1 MPSPPTSRPL
11 TRRLLGTLAA
21 AVVVAL
27 TAGSARAAVFN
38 PETFTLANGLQVVV
52 VANHRAP
59 IVMHMVW
66 YKVGAADEPPGK
78 SGIAHFLEH
87 LMFKGTPD
95 MPPGQF
101 SRTVARNGG
110 QDNAFTTQDY
120 TAYFQKVAK
129 DRLDLVMRIEAD
141 RMANLRLSDE
151 VVLPERDVVLEER
164 RSRTDNNPESLLYE
178 QVRAALFL
186 NHPYRIPTIGWQSEI
201 QRLGTPDAID
211 FYKRWYRPNNAILI
225 VAGDVTAAEVR
236 ALAEKHYGPIPS
248 GAVPAR
254 ARADEPP
261 QVAARR
267 VELDSDRIRQASWG
281 RVWVAPSYRA
291 GATEH
296 ALPLQ
301 VLSEVLG
308 AGATSRLYRSLVVE
322 QALAASVGV
331 WYGPT
336 AVDLSSFTVSAT
348 PRPGVTPEAVET
360 AVEAALAAVLKDGV
374 TEEEVARAKKLM
386 VRTAD
391 FARDSLTTAPN
402 ALGRA
407 LASDGTIDDVEKW
420 PERIEAVTTEAV
432 NAAARAVLVPERS
445 VTSVL
450 RPKGAG

>member
-1 MPSPPTSRPL
+1 MSN
-11 TRRLLGTLAA
+11 RLIGRLCGALAA
-21 AVVVAL
+21 AAIVF
-27 TAGSARAAVFN
+27 AGASARAAVFN

-66 YKVGAADEPPGK
+66 YKVGAADEAAGK

-95 MPPGQF
+95 IPPGQF
-101 SRTVARNGG
+101 SRIVARNGG

-129 DRLDLVMRIEAD
+129 DRLDTVMKIEAD

-151 VVLPERDVVLEER
+151 LVLPERDVVLEER

-186 NHPYRIPTIGWQSEI
+186 NHPYRIPTIGWKSEI
-201 QRLGTPDAID
+201 EKLGTADAIE

-248 GAVPAR
+248 GPVPER
-254 ARADEPP
+254 VRADEPP

-267 VELDSDRIRQASWG
+267 VELDSDRIRQPSWG
-281 RVWVAPSYRA
+281 RVWIAPSYRA

-296 ALPLQ
+296 AMPLQ
-301 VLSEVLG
+301 VLAEVLG
-308 AGATSRLYRSLVVE
+308 TGATSRLYRSLVVE

-331 WYGPT
+331 WYGAT
-336 AVDLSSFTVSAT
+336 AVDLSNFTVSAT
-348 PRPGVTPEAVET
+348 PRPGVTPEAVEK
-360 AVEAALAAVLKDGV
+360 AVEEALARVLKDGV
-374 TEEEVARAKKLM
+374 TDEEVARAKKLM
-386 VRTAD
+386 VRNAV
-391 FARDSLTTAPN
+391 FARDSLGTAPN

-407 LASDGTIDDVEKW
+407 LASGGTIDDVEKW
-420 PERIEAVTTEAV
+420 PERIEAVTTEQV
-432 NAAARAVLVPERS
+432 NAAARAVLLPEHS